1 MLQAK
6 YKFLRDKLCG
16 IQTEFRKPLSQALI
30 KCNKLFPGLLPVI
43 KVSVR
48 EPRTGRREPGTLVP
62 LSTIFNNIQQPSTSA
77 FNFSVQLQRST
88 LPGKKA
94 VCKIRYNYGYDGLPA
109 FYRFVLTL

>member
-6 YKFLRDKLCG
+6 YKFLGDKLCG
-16 IQTEFRKPLSQALI
+16 IQLSLGNLCQALI

-48 EPRTGRREPGTLVP
+48 EPRTGAEGTWNACA
-62 LSTIFNNIQQPSTSA
+62 SFNNIQQYSTT
-77 FNFSVQLQRST
+77 FNFSVQHYPAKKRSAKT
-88 LPGKKA
+88 
-94 VCKIRYNYGYDGLPA
+94 RYNYGYDGLPA